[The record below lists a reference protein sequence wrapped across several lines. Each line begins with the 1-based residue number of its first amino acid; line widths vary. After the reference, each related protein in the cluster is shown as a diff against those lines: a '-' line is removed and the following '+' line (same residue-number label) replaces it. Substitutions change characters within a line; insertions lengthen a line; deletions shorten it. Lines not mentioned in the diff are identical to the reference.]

1 MRPIHLVYQCG
12 DFLPWP
18 SARKLNS
25 LARLAVRWVQ
35 HGAYS
40 AECCPPTG
48 IASSKI
54 EPSESDLT
62 SRNLPP
68 WFSTTVKQIA
78 SPIPIPPDF
87 VVKNGSNIR
96 SRSWTGIPGPESWTE
111 SISVKATPD
120 DICSSSRIDVLPY
133 SVFARLGT

>member
-1 MRPIHLVYQCG
+1 MALRLLAP
-12 DFLPWP
+12 FW
-18 SARKLNS
+18 S
-25 LARLAVRWVQ
+25 LTHALLLSPDVIFSKPTDPGLSCQRVDMPP

-78 SPIPIPPDF
+78 SPSPIPPDF

-96 SRSWTGIPGPESWTE
+96 SRSSTRIPGPESWTE
-111 SISVKATPD
+111 SITVE
-120 DICSSSRIDVLPY
+120 
-133 SVFARLGT
+133 

>member
-1 MRPIHLVYQCG
+1 MGQN
-12 DFLPWP
+12 
-18 SARKLNS
+18 RKYSLRADDVRSTPESGLNS
-25 LARLAVRWVQ
+25 DIRPCPKTCQTRTSAC
-35 HGAYS
+35 AYS

-78 SPIPIPPDF
+78 SPSPIPPDF

-96 SRSWTGIPGPESWTE
+96 SRSSTRIPGPESWTE
-111 SISVKATPD
+111 SITVE
-120 DICSSSRIDVLPY
+120 
-133 SVFARLGT
+133 